1 MAVSATLSNHFKYMK
16 ATGGINLLTDSIKIL
31 LMRSGFTF
39 NKDTHAIKKNVKTTS
54 GSIGTLTF
62 ANTGN
67 TLTRNSGSF
76 ITDGFVVGNQITTDS
91 ANSANQGPFLISVVD
106 GSGLALTVTTT
117 AGGDPTLTDGAESNI
132 TVTSN
137 DELAAGYGY
146 AADTKVLTGQAVA
159 EDDTN
164 DRSEMTCDSITWNAS
179 GGSIGPTPGAI
190 LYSDTSSDDTIIGY
204 LNFDGDQTVPDS
216 SAFTLSN
223 VKVRDA

>member
-1 MAVSATLSNHFKYMK
+1 LS
-16 ATGGINLLTDSIKIL
+16 
-31 LMRSGFTF
+31 
-39 NKDTHAIKKNVKTTS
+39 
-54 GSIGTLTF
+54 
-62 ANTGN
+62 
-67 TLTRNSGSF
+67 
-76 ITDGFVVGNQITTDS
+76 
-91 ANSANQGPFLISVVD
+91 
-106 GSGLALTVTTT
+106 
-117 AGGDPTLTDGAESNI
+117 DGAESNV

-137 DELAAGYGY
+137 DEIAGGYGY
-146 AADTKVLTGQAVA
+146 SADTKVLTGQAVA

-190 LYSDTSSDDTIIGY
+190 LYDDDSSDDTIIGY